1 MPLPVGCRQKGSNS
15 SGHPVFIAFMES
27 PDSKKSTS
35 PVPVQ
40 NQTGKAKKGA
50 SKKRKAKRGKK
61 TPAPS
66 GKRLSIIKSSDER
79 EELGKEKTK
88 PEGARAGDVASG
100 DGVGALFRQVVGRAS
115 SQVSIG
121 IRHHRRRDRASRA
134 RNIARV
140 RLLRFYWKSACRE
153 VRRFH
158 SRFTLRKILGF
169 YLGVPAAISL
179 VLCLSFLLAKPP
191 QGVAPDT
198 VSRRKPSAGELVQQI
213 QAALGANDRRTAE
226 TAVAELEKNYP
237 NEVRTFVARGT
248 VFAQQKN
255 YDEAR
260 KSYLHALELVSGLP
274 PALINLGEIE
284 FATDNYAKAAS
295 YYEQAGQR
303 LPNNRLILF
312 RRYLCY
318 SLLKD
323 RSKTEAV
330 MKDLAARPV
339 SVEWYFVRASEAL
352 HAGKNAEAR
361 QIIAAARALFGEQAA
376 AYQKSLK
383 KIGWLK

>member
-1 MPLPVGCRQKGSNS
+1 
-15 SGHPVFIAFMES
+15 MES
-27 PDSKKSTS
+27 SDSKKTDS
-35 PVPVQ
+35 PVPGQ
-40 NQTGKAKKGA
+40 KQARKAKKRKT
-50 SKKRKAKRGKK
+50 KKRKKS
-61 TPAPS
+61 PPPS
-66 GKRLSIIKSSDER
+66 GKHLTIVKSSDER
-79 EELGKEKTK
+79 KELEKEKTK
-88 PEGARAGDVASG
+88 PEKDRAGDAVSREEV
-100 DGVGALFRQVVGRAS
+100 DSFFRQVAGRAS
-115 SQVSIG
+115 SQVSNG
-121 IRHHRRRDRASRA
+121 IRHQRQYGHASQA
-134 RNIARV
+134 RNVGRV
-140 RLLRFYWKSACRE
+140 RLLRFYWMSACRE
-153 VRRFH
+153 ARRFH
-158 SRFTLRKILGF
+158 ARFTLRQILGF

-179 VLCLSFLLAKPP
+179 VLCLSLLLAKPP
-191 QGVAPDT
+191 RGVASDGVP
-198 VSRRKPSAGELVQQI
+198 RRKPSAGELLQQI
-213 QAALGANDRRTAE
+213 QAALGTPDRRAAE
-226 TAVAELEKNYP
+226 TAVAELEKFYP
-237 NEVRTFVARGT
+237 NEAGTFVARGT

-255 YDEAR
+255 HDEAR

-284 FATDNYAKAAS
+284 FATGNYSKAAS

-303 LPNNRLILF
+303 LPSNRLILF

-361 QIIAAARALFGEQAA
+361 QLITAARALFGEQAA
-376 AYQKSLK
+376 AYQESLK